1 MDKGFG
7 SMDKINMQRIEMLV
21 RGEQP
26 EGMHEELFVVAFK
39 SGLSGESF
47 MLTMLQISD
56 IFEGL
61 THLDKNYFNLG
72 YALGQKTYMDSE
84 EEMVSELSS
93 YNKKTTH

>member
-1 MDKGFG
+1 MN
-7 SMDKINMQRIEMLV
+7 KIDMQRIEMLV

-26 EGMHEELFVVAFK
+26 EGVEEELFVVAFK

-47 MLTMLQISD
+47 MLTLLQVSD

-61 THLDKNYFNLG
+61 THGGKNYFCLG
-72 YALGQKTYMDSE
+72 YALGQKTMMETE
-84 EEMVSELSS
+84 EEMTDATTHN